1 MTNPMMMNRAF
12 TALLL
17 LGVATGCAT
26 EDIPPGNQGFMFD
39 RTGPMAL
46 YIGGSGMQ
54 TDVVLKPGTH
64 YTGLYDEVR
73 DINCKDAETRETVAV
88 LTQSDLTVEVDMR
101 ITYSADCTT
110 RESLVKI
117 LDQVPP
123 SAKTNS
129 VEPDDL
135 YSRYILPI
143 LRASLR
149 NRLAAVTIEDVKKVR
164 EDLRRGIAEDVDA
177 SIKETAN
184 PVRIRILT
192 VSDIRLPIE
201 IIEKNRQIE
210 LARQEAEQERE
221 KQNAAKSRLEREL
234 FEAQQD
240 RKVQREQAE
249 KAKEVAEINAARD
262 KAVSILRADADLEV
276 KRREAEGIAAVRA
289 ELSGPYLQYLS
300 LLKEAEI
307 RKAMAEAM
315 AHSNT
320 KWYID
325 KDFLVPPGSNANVAV
340 PGR

>member
-1 MTNPMMMNRAF
+1 MAMNRAMMILMASL
-12 TALLL
+12 ALAM
-17 LGVATGCAT
+17 ATGCST

-39 RTGPMAL
+39 RTGPLAL
-46 YIGGSGMQ
+46 YMGGSGLQ
-54 TDVVLKPGTH
+54 TEQVLRPGTH

-73 DINCKDAETRETVAV
+73 DVNCKDEETRETVAV

-101 ITYSADCTT
+101 ITYSADCATG
-110 RESLVKI
+110 ESLTKI
-117 LDQVPP
+117 IDQVPP
-123 SAKTNS
+123 SASGS
-129 VEPDDL
+129 VEPSDL

-143 LRASLR
+143 LRSSLR

-164 EDLRRGIAEDVDA
+164 EDLRQGIADDVAA

-184 PVRIRILT
+184 PVKIRILT
-192 VSDIRLPIE
+192 VSDIRLPTE

-249 KAKEVAEINAARD
+249 KQKEVAEINAARD
-262 KAVSILRADADLEV
+262 KAVAILKAEADLEV
-276 KRREAEGIAAVRA
+276 KRREAEGIKAIRQ
-289 ELSGPYLQYLS
+289 ELSGPYLQYLQ
-300 LLKEAEI
+300 LFKEADV
-307 RKAMAEAM
+307 RKAMADAM